1 MQRIQSYLFELMNP
15 TGANERLI
23 RRSCGSRRFV
33 FNRGLALQR
42 ERHAAGLK
50 HLSYADLCK
59 HLTAWKADPAMTWL
73 METHSQVLQQSL
85 KDLCRAYD
93 NFFKRRAEFPRFKRK
108 GQHESFRYPQGVKL
122 DQPNGR
128 IFLPKIGW
136 LRYRVSRF
144 VEGEVSQVTVS
155 QRDGKWVV
163 AIQTEREVE
172 TPVHP
177 SSSMVGIDLGVA
189 RFATFSDGTFI
200 AAINAFRK
208 AEAQLARAQ
217 RRMSRKTKFS
227 KNWRKAQA
235 EVGTIQARIARIRN
249 DFLHQTSTQISK
261 SHAIVCVERLKVR
274 NMTASAAGTAEQP
287 GTNVWAKA
295 GLNKAILDQG
305 WGMFV
310 RQLAYK
316 LEWRGGLLVEVDP
329 RNTSRTCPEC
339 DHVSGDNRRTQAR
352 FACVSCRHE
361 AHADHVAAINILR
374 AGHAQLACG
383 DTSPEGA
390 SAQEPTEAR
399 SRLAA

>member
-1 MQRIQSYLFELMNP
+1 
-15 TGANERLI
+15 
-23 RRSCGSRRFV
+23 V
-33 FNRGLALQR
+33 FNKGLALQK

-59 HLTAWKADPAMTWL
+59 HLTAWKADPATTWL

-93 NFFKRRAEFPRFKRK
+93 NFFSKRAEFPRFKKK
-108 GQHESFRYPQGVKL
+108 GVHESFRYPQGVKL
-122 DQPNGR
+122 NQPNGR

-136 LRYRVSRF
+136 LRYRASRF
-144 VEGEVSQVTVS
+144 VEGEISQVTVS
-155 QRDGKWVV
+155 RRDGRWYV

-177 SSSMVGIDLGVA
+177 STSMVGIDLGVA
-189 RFATFSDGTFI
+189 RFATLSDGTFI
-200 AAINAFRK
+200 AAINALRK

-217 RRMSRKTKFS
+217 RRMSRKTKYGS
-227 KNWRKAQA
+227 NWKKAKAKVQA
-235 EVGTIQARIARIRN
+235 IQARIARIRQ

-261 SHAIVCVERLKVR
+261 SHAVVCVEGLKVR
-274 NMTASAAGTAEQP
+274 NMTASAAGTVEQP
-287 GTNVWAKA
+287 GTNVRSKA

-310 RQLAYK
+310 RQLRYK
-316 LEWRGGLLVEVDP
+316 LEWQGGLLVEVDP

-339 DHVSGDNRRTQAR
+339 GHVSGDNRKTQAR
-352 FACVSCRHE
+352 FACVSCGHE
-361 AHADHVAAINILR
+361 ANADHVGAINILR
-374 AGHAQLACG
+374 AGHARLACG
-383 DTSPEGA
+383 DTSPVGA